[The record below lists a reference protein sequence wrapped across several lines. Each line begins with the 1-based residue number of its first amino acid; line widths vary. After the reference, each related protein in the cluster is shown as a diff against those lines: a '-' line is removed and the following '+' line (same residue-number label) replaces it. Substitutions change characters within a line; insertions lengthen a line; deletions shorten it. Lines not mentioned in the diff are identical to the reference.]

1 MAWTE
6 ECEGTEKNRDEGNIR
21 QQQPRDTP
29 GQCEG
34 VPLSTLTRLADGL
47 GPKELA
53 LPAFPRR
60 TRPGHLGTLVPP
72 LFPKEDSAAAR
83 GFAAAK
89 TDASI
94 PLIVFYHPHASC
106 VNQHIWAISALGFRY
121 RLPILD
127 QAPVKPNPLALPP
140 GLTDL
145 LRRAS
150 ALLQLEQRHRARQ
163 SRAKEA
169 IGRLWPCHP
178 LPMETPTEP
187 PVPLCYQPES
197 GPSKLARTAYGQ
209 HRG

>member
-1 MAWTE
+1 MAWPE
-6 ECEGTEKNRDEGNIR
+6 ECGGTEKDRDEGDTR
-21 QQQPRDTP
+21 QQEPRDTP
-29 GQCEG
+29 GQYEG

-94 PLIVFYHPHASC
+94 LLIVFYHPRASC
-106 VNQHIWAISALGFRY
+106 VNQHIWALGFRY
-121 RLPILD
+121 RLPIVD
-127 QAPVKPNPLALPP
+127 QSPVKPNPLALPS
-140 GLTDL
+140 GDTDL

-150 ALLQLEQRHRARQ
+150 TLLQLEQRHRARQ
-163 SRAKEA
+163 SRAKGA
-169 IGRLWPCHP
+169 IVRLWPCHL

-187 PVPLCYQPES
+187 PIPLCYQPES
-197 GPSKLARTAYGQ
+197 GRNKLARTADGQ
-209 HRG
+209 RRG